1 MRHHEIDIAK
11 RRFRIGGVAE
21 FNLRS
26 LLLKDDFAR
35 FGDGLLTRAV
45 VVIELQGAQRETVTV
60 G

>member
-1 MRHHEIDIAK
+1 MRHHEIHIGK

-21 FNLRS
+21 FNFRS